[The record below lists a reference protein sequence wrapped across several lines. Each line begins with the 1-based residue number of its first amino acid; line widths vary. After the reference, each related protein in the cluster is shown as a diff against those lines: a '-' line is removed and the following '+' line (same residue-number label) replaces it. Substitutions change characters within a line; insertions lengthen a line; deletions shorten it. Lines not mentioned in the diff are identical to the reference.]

1 MSDRTKRQTGGE
13 LEQLLGGYARARL
26 SPNPARMARIRSR
39 LLTEARHTLAE
50 PVPASPALTL
60 VGATAPRRGSVSG
73 WRRTA
78 VALLAASIACLTL
91 AGGVLAASQAGGPLY
106 QARLWVETATL
117 PTEPTAR
124 ADAEMAR
131 LQTRLDEARDAA
143 SRGDGSAVSAALA
156 AYQATVDE
164 ALAAAGENHDV
175 LARLEIELTRH
186 QVVLEALEAIL
197 PANAADAIR
206 QVLDRESHAL
216 DVIHQRGPGANPGN
230 GSGGGGAGGGG
241 AGGQPTDHPGGQ
253 PTDHPG
259 GQPTD
264 HPGGQPTAKPDA
276 PPDQG
281 GATQRPDKS
290 PRAPAGH

>member
-1 MSDRTKRQTGGE
+1 MSDRTKRQTDGE
-13 LEQLLGGYARARL
+13 LERRLDGYARARL
-26 SPNPARMARIRSR
+26 SPDPARMARIRSQ

-60 VGATAPRRGSVSG
+60 VGTTAPRRRLVGG

-78 VALLAASIACLTL
+78 IALLAASLACLSL
-91 AGGVLAASQAGGPLY
+91 AGGVFAASRAGGPLY
-106 QARLWVETATL
+106 QARIWLETATL

-164 ALAAAGENHDV
+164 ALTTAGENHDV

-186 QVVLEALEAIL
+186 QVVLETLQATL

-216 DVIHQRGPGANPGN
+216 DVIRQLGPAANPGN
-230 GSGGGGAGGGG
+230 GSGGGNGGAGNGDGGNGGNGAGGAGGAGGGG
-241 AGGQPTDHPGGQ
+241 QPTNHQGGK
-253 PTDHPG
+253 PTDKPG
-259 GQPTD
+259 AASQ
-264 HPGGQPTAKPDA
+264 H
-276 PPDQG
+276 
-281 GATQRPDKS
+281 PDKS
-290 PRAPAGH
+290 PKATGGH